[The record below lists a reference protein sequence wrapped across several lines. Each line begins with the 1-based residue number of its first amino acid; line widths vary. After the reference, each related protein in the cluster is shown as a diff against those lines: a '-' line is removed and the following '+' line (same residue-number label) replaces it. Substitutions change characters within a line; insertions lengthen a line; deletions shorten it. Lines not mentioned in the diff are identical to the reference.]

1 VQQKDRDP
9 CDPGFAFTPFRGLA
23 VVEQRLRLLRP
34 LGVIL
39 LDLPEELGQLLIAFL
54 LGVLDVLVVGSPA
67 FKRVVLQNRPSE
79 DS

>member
-1 VQQKDRDP
+1 LRP
-9 CDPGFAFTPFRGLA
+9 RPLA
-23 VVEQRLRLLRP
+23 RLAWSLPVVEQRLGLLRP
-34 LGVIL
+34 LGVLL

-54 LGVLDVLVVGSPA
+54 LSVLDVLVVGSPA